1 MKLFEDKSKNAQ
13 RLMEIEML
21 EITISY
27 RNKATW
33 TRVETKRSD

>member
-1 MKLFEDKSKNAQ
+1 MKLFEDKRKNAQ
-13 RLMEIEML
+13 RLMETEML

-33 TRVETKRSD
+33 MRVETKRGD